1 MVENCKCKNGVVSTE
16 TGLKFSLTFAH
27 NSKSTGS
34 EIFHNSGLTSDDWCL
49 INPVNFEIV
58 DCKDIC
64 TLGDSIDAG
73 DMPKSGFSANSQA
86 KMLSMN
92 LVNKIL
98 NKDYVDPVF

>member
-1 MVENCKCKNGVVSTE
+1 MHIIPNQQ
-16 TGLKFSLTFAH
+16 A
-27 NSKSTGS
+27 S

-58 DCKDIC
+58 DSKDIYA
-64 TLGDSIDAG
+64 LGDSIDAG

-98 NKDYVDPVF
+98 NKDYVEPCFSKYML